1 MREKIEEIIVLAG
14 LAGFVLWTYAV
25 LPFSPISIAEGQK
38 VPSS

>member
-25 LPFSPISIAEGQK
+25 LPLA
-38 VPSS
+38 